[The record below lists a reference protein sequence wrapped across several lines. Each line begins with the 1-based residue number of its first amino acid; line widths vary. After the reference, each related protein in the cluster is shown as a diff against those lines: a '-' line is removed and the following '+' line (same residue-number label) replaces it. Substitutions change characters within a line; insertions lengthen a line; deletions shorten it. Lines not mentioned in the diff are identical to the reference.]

1 MYKNIYLEK
10 EYVSDI
16 DYRKHILKTFN
27 MDSYDDC
34 KIIEQINTL
43 YGILRSDIN
52 CNNLMKIASSQF
64 NCGIN
69 APEDDDHSLGLIILH
84 SYDYFY
90 LFNNYLYFKTKDDTN
105 NANIYLNKLN
115 QTLKRR

>member
-27 MDSYDDC
+27 LESYDDC
-34 KIIEQINTL
+34 KIIEQINAL
-43 YGILRSDIN
+43 YDILRSDIN
-52 CNNLMKIASSQF
+52 CQNLMKIASLQF

-69 APEDDDHSLGLIILH
+69 SPEDKDHSLGLIILH

-90 LFNNYLYFKTKDDTN
+90 LFNNYLYFIKKDD
-105 NANIYLNKLN
+105 ANSAEIYLNKLN
-115 QTLKRR
+115 KKLKQP

>member
-27 MDSYDDC
+27 LESYDDS

-43 YGILRSDIN
+43 YSTLRSDIN
-52 CNNLMKIASSQF
+52 CQNLMKIASSQF

-69 APEDDDHSLGLIILH
+69 SPEDEDHSLGLIILH

-90 LFNNYLYFKTKDDTN
+90 LFNNYLYFKTQKD
-105 NANIYLNKLN
+105 ANSAEIFLNKLR
-115 QTLKRR
+115 QTLNRR